1 MCACLPACLPELRV
15 RRWQVET
22 PAERKKGK
30 KGGIVGG
37 IVSKAVDTAGAGVK
51 VVGGGALSKATS
63 VDAAHVKNL
72 RKFMDLKVFS
82 STEEA
87 NRLEL
92 ERQRGEREKWCGIL
106 HPETGVSTFYN
117 QMHIIFL
124 LYVMISLPV
133 RTAFQIT
140 PTVDD
145 WAFWVDLFIDAAIV
159 LDIVLNF
166 SRYQFEKGV
175 LVTDRATIRS
185 SYLKSWFAID
195 VISVMPFDHIV
206 RLFLAQSAD
215 EENLARATRFMRFT
229 RIMRFARLIKL
240 AKHQQLE
247 TAIRNLQQF
256 LNSVGVTAMELEFAL
271 RQLGLVCI
279 LLGVV
284 HMVGCMWLHV
294 GRSGLMA
301 LDADG
306 LPAPEGW
313 LFVDGWLPNNG
324 TAGQLSHCWAN
335 HCWPDNV
342 YIHEQYVS
350 ALYWAMVTMCT
361 VGYGDVLPITT
372 GERTVAIAVMC
383 IGTFLYA
390 YIIGAFSTIMA
401 HNGYDKARYDT
412 KIRQVETWLNF
423 IDAEPETIE
432 RTLKFYEYRYQNKL
446 MFDDHRIVEEL
457 PAKLRGDLVL
467 HRFEKTIDNVPFFRN
482 LREDTLVAVCMHF
495 HQFAVLPGDFITH
508 RGDPYREL
516 LVLTKGICRTVPEMM
531 DSPRSSISP
540 RASKRS
546 ISSSPAVSRPIDV
559 VVEYVT
565 GAFFGDLEFLGLS
578 DERQNDIQAKVYC
591 ELSSLHPKDVEEVIR
606 GSPQLQQRLH
616 RYVEL
621 KTRLAELAAEG
632 GLTEM
637 EIERVKQEMEDDID
651 ETLSET
657 QPDSLTAEE
666 MQMMLGEEESDMKK
680 ILRAVEDIS
689 ERLAKLEKN
698 K

>member
-1 MCACLPACLPELRV
+1 MCACLHTFQPVSLRELCV
-15 RRWQVET
+15 RGWQVEVQLDK
-22 PAERKKGK
+22 KKGK
-30 KGGIVGG
+30 IGGIGG
-37 IVSKAVDTAGAGVK
+37 MVNKAVDMAGAGAK
-51 VVGGGALSKATS
+51 AVGEAALTKAMS
-63 VDAAHVKNL
+63 EDAAQVKNL

-106 HPETGVSTFYN
+106 HPETGVSIFYN
-117 QMHIIFL
+117 QMHIFL
-124 LYVMISLPV
+124 LIYTLVFLPV

-140 PTVDD
+140 PTADD
-145 WAFWVDLFIDAAIV
+145 WAFWTDLGIDVAIV

-166 SRYQFEKGV
+166 SRYHYDKGV
-175 LVTDRATIRS
+175 LVTDRATIRN
-185 SYLKSWFAID
+185 SYLRSWFAID
-195 VISVMPFDHIV
+195 VISVLPFDHMV

-240 AKHQQLE
+240 ARLQQLE
-247 TAIRNLQQF
+247 AAIKNLQHF
-256 LNSVGVTAMELEFAL
+256 LNSVGVSAMELEFAL

-279 LLGVV
+279 LLAVV
-284 HMVGCMWLHV
+284 HIVGCMWLHV
-294 GRSGLMA
+294 GRSGLQA

-306 LPAPEGW
+306 QPAPEGW
-313 LFVDGWLPNNG
+313 LFEEGWFPANG
-324 TAGQLSHCWAN
+324 SV
-335 HCWPDNV
+335 PENV

-350 ALYWAMVTMCT
+350 AVYWAIVTMCT

-372 GERTVAIAVMC
+372 AERTVAIFVMC
-383 IGTFLYA
+383 LGTFLYA

-412 KIRQVETWLNF
+412 KIRQVNTWLNF
-423 IDAEPETIE
+423 IDADPELIE

-457 PAKLRGDLVL
+457 PATLRGDLVL
-467 HRFEKTIDNVPFFRN
+467 HRFQKTIDNVPFFRN
-482 LREDTLVAVCMHF
+482 LREDTVVAICMKF

-516 LVLTKGICRTVPEMM
+516 LVLTKGICRTVPEGME
-531 DSPRSSISP
+531 SPRSSMASP
-540 RASKRS
+540 RVSTAQGSIRSSGASA
-546 ISSSPAVSRPIDV
+546 PAVSRPIDA
-559 VVEYVT
+559 VVEYAT

-578 DERQNDIQAKVYC
+578 DERQNDIRAKVYC

-621 KTRLAELAAEG
+621 KTKLAELAAEG

-637 EIERVKQEMEDDID
+637 EIERIKQEMEDDID
-651 ETLSET
+651 EPLSED
-657 QPDSLTAEE
+657 QPVSLTAKE
-666 MQMMLGEEESDMKK
+666 MQTILGEEESDMKK

-689 ERLAKLEKN
+689 DRLAKLEKD